1 MGALRGSAWSSW
13 VCGWG
18 PGSVKVF
25 SRWIFERWVGIMSV
39 DLWNVSRQRELAE
52 QKQNDGRK
60 LKNCNP
66 FKREVHGCNW
76 AEEAGKGEPCMHHF
90 FLKSHMHLK
99 TNKTINLNLWLSPKY
114 LIIWQVPTYSTPTP
128 TTTTTIFP
136 LNGKFVLGLKWMFEK
151 QTWSALNTK
160 ICLNNTEVVTAVDK
174 ARKFKAMRLTHR
186 IEFCCCWH
194 PSACGRSWCLLFGS
208 ACEKETFLRW
218 QDSFFFGKNLC
229 FKMLF
234 ISEYTNW

>member
-1 MGALRGSAWSSW
+1 MTLKVILAALIIWYRNCYQALITCKSLLLAPERSRLNSTCPDWEKITYWNRVWHVQWQGIVGALRGSAWSSW

-90 FLKSHMHLK
+90 FLKSYMHLK

-114 LIIWQVPTYSTPTP
+114 LIIWQVPTYSTPP
-128 TTTTTIFP
+128 PPPPPFFP
-136 LNGKFVLGLKWMFEK
+136 
-151 QTWSALNTK
+151 
-160 ICLNNTEVVTAVDK
+160 
-174 ARKFKAMRLTHR
+174 
-186 IEFCCCWH
+186 
-194 PSACGRSWCLLFGS
+194 
-208 ACEKETFLRW
+208 
-218 QDSFFFGKNLC
+218 
-229 FKMLF
+229 
-234 ISEYTNW
+234 